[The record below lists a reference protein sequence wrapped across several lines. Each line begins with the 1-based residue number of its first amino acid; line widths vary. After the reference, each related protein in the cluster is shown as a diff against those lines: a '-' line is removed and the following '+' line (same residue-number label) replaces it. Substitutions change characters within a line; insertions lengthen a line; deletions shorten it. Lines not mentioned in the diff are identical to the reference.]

1 MNTTK
6 PLMVYLELLQVT
18 SHLEENPTPELYAR
32 FRYLVAEFARLQNQY
47 DEEQYEEVE
56 SNG

>member
-1 MNTTK
+1 MTTK

-18 SHLEENPTPELYAR
+18 SHLEENPTPELYER
-32 FRYLVAEFARLQNQY
+32 FRYLVAEFTRMQV
-47 DEEQYEEVE
+47 EYEEVE